1 VAETAPPQKPLVL
14 AVEDDQEVL
23 VLLGRML
30 APIADVEL
38 ARDGVEALEVLNAG
52 VTPDLIIT
60 DLMMPRM
67 DGLTLAKQLKADDRL
82 KRIPLIVLTA
92 KNAPRD
98 VVAGINAGARNYIT
112 KPFKIE
118 ELLDKVKS
126 ALRI

>member
-1 VAETAPPQKPLVL
+1 MADPVPAQKPLVL

-23 VLLGRML
+23 TLLARML
-30 APIADVEL
+30 SSIADVEI
-38 ARDGVEALEVLNAG
+38 ARDGVEALEVLQSG
-52 VTPDLIIT
+52 VMPDLIIT

-67 DGLTLAKQLKADDRL
+67 DGLTLAKQLKADERT

-92 KNAPRD
+92 KNTPRD

-112 KPFKIE
+112 KPFKHE
-118 ELLDKVKS
+118 ELLDKVRS